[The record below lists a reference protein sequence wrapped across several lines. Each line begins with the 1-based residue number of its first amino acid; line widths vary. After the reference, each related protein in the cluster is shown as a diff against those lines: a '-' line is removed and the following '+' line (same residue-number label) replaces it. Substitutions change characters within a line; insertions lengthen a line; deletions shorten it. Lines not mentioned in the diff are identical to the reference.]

1 MKIDSDYATWIT
13 TLERRFR
20 ASQVKAAIH
29 VNQEMLR
36 FYWSLGED
44 MFRLQAEAR
53 WGSGFVRKLESD
65 LKKVLPGVK
74 GFSFTNLNYIK
85 RFYLMFNLNSAVG
98 CRESPLEAKSQR
110 PLPQFRERFL
120 VLVSIR
126 AMR

>member
-1 MKIDSDYATWIT
+1 
-13 TLERRFR
+13 
-20 ASQVKAAIH
+20 
-29 VNQEMLR
+29 MLR